1 MFEIIPAI
9 LPKTK
14 DDLVEKILSLDGT
27 VPLVHIDVLSE
38 TFAPHDLVLGIEFE
52 AHPQLLSDPMPQ
64 AREWAQ
70 AGAKRIII
78 HLEDF
83 ESDEK
88 LSEAV
93 KELKEKAEVGLALK
107 LETPIEKLFEHRGE
121 IDFVQLMAID
131 TIGKQGEEFDPKI
144 LDKIKA
150 LKEKFPTL
158 IVSVDG
164 GINDKNINE
173 LALCGADRMVV
184 GSAIFGKK

>member
-1 MFEIIPAI
+1 MFDIIPAI

-38 TFAPHDLVLGIEFE
+38 TFAPGDLVLGIEFE

-64 AREWAQ
+64 AREWVK

-78 HLEDF
+78 HAEVF
-83 ESDEK
+83 ESDKK
-88 LSEAV
+88 LSEAIA
-93 KELKEKAEVGLALK
+93 ELKKSAEVGVALK
-107 LETPIEKLFEHRGE
+107 LETPIEKVFAHRGE

-131 TIGKQGEEFDPKI
+131 NIGVQGEVFDPKI
-144 LDKIKA
+144 LGKIKA

-164 GINDKNINE
+164 GINEKNISE

-184 GSAIFGKK
+184 GSAIFKKK

>member
-1 MFEIIPAI
+1 MFDIIPAI

-38 TFAPHDLVLGIEFE
+38 TFAPQDLVLGIEFE

-78 HLEDF
+78 HVEEF
-83 ESDEK
+83 ESDGK
-88 LSEAV
+88 LSEAIT
-93 KELKEKAEVGLALK
+93 ELKQKAEVGLALK
-107 LETPIEKLFEHRGE
+107 LETPIEKMFEHRGQ

-131 TIGKQGEEFDPKI
+131 EIGKQGEEFDPKI
-144 LDKIKA
+144 LPKIKA

-158 IVSVDG
+158 CVSVDG
-164 GINDKNINE
+164 GINESNISE

-184 GSAIFGKK
+184 GSAVFGKK

>member
-9 LPKTK
+9 LPETK

-38 TFAPHDLVLGIEFE
+38 TFAPQDLVLGIEFE

-78 HLEDF
+78 HVEVFED
-83 ESDEK
+83 DK
-88 LSEAV
+88 NLSKAIA
-93 KELKEKAEVGLALK
+93 ELKQKAEVGLALK
-107 LETPIEKLFEHRGE
+107 LETPIEKIFEHRGQ
-121 IDFVQLMAID
+121 INFVQLMAID
-131 TIGKQGEEFDPKI
+131 EIGKQGEEFDPKI
-144 LDKIKA
+144 LPKIKA

-164 GINDKNINE
+164 GVNEKNISE

-184 GSAIFGKK
+184 GSAIFKKK

>member
-9 LPKTK
+9 LPETK

-38 TFAPHDLVLGIEFE
+38 TFAPQDLVLGIEFE

-78 HLEDF
+78 HVEVFED
-83 ESDEK
+83 DK
-88 LSEAV
+88 NLSKAIA
-93 KELKEKAEVGLALK
+93 ELKQKAEVGLALK
-107 LETPIEKLFEHRGE
+107 LETPIEKIFEHRGQ

-131 TIGKQGEEFDPKI
+131 EIGKQGEEFDPKI
-144 LDKIKA
+144 LPKIKA

-164 GINDKNINE
+164 GVNEKNISE

-184 GSAIFGKK
+184 GSAIFKKK

>member
-1 MFEIIPAI
+1 MFDIIPAI

-27 VPLVHIDVLSE
+27 VPLIHIDVLSE
-38 TFAPHDLVLGIEFE
+38 TFAPQDLVLGIEFE

-78 HLEDF
+78 HVEDF
-83 ESDEK
+83 ESDKK
-88 LSEAV
+88 LSEAIA
-93 KELKEKAEVGLALK
+93 ELKQKAEVGLALK
-107 LETPIEKLFEHRGE
+107 LETPIEKLFAHRGE

-131 TIGKQGEEFDPKI
+131 QIGKQGEEFDPKI
-144 LDKIKA
+144 LNKIKA

-164 GINDKNINE
+164 GINDKNIHE